1 MIQKNRNSGFS
12 SLRFLIYNIFHRLQV
27 PFFMNKKFVSPL
39 EFIINK
45 IIVNKL
51 IINKNMKD

>member
-1 MIQKNRNSGFS
+1 
-12 SLRFLIYNIFHRLQV
+12 
-27 PFFMNKKFVSPL
+27 MNKKFVSPL

-51 IINKNMKD
+51 IINKDMKD

>member
-1 MIQKNRNSGFS
+1 
-12 SLRFLIYNIFHRLQV
+12 
-27 PFFMNKKFVSPL
+27 MNKKFVSPL

-51 IINKNMKD
+51 IINKKYEGLKIIWAET